1 MLNLSFSSI
10 FVSSPKL
17 KGPEAGLGREGGRA
31 VLSFQ
36 HPGTGISGA
45 KEGTGP
51 SEGAWEGCVF
61 TPKRIKSMQTFLLV
75 TIFLCA
81 WLDKTPVSYN
91 PELFALFPARTW
103 APLPVPQLDWTDS
116 RARSL
121 LTCSGTTSHL
131 CPTALALLPAREPRH
146 WTSRSVRCLNLQVLA

>member
-17 KGPEAGLGREGGRA
+17 KGLEAGLGDEQRFHSNIQGLGSVVQRRELDLRRGRGKD
-31 VLSFQ
+31 VFLHQKESRVCKRFYWSRFFCV
-36 HPGTGISGA
+36 PG
-45 KEGTGP
+45 
-51 SEGAWEGCVF
+51 
-61 TPKRIKSMQTFLLV
+61 
-75 TIFLCA
+75 
-81 WLDKTPVSYN
+81 DKTPVSYN

-131 CPTALALLPAREPRH
+131 CPTALALLPARGPRH